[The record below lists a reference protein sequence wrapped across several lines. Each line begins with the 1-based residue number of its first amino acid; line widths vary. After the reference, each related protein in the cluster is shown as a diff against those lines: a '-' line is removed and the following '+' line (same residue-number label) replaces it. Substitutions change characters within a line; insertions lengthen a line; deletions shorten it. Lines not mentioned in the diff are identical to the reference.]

1 MLVCDAREEDLPA
14 IEALEQRCF
23 SIPWTREMLLYQLTD
38 PGHFFLAARDGDT
51 VAGYIGVQHVLDE
64 GYVTNVCTAPEYR
77 RRGVGRAQLE
87 AALARA
93 RQLELSFLS
102 LEVRDGNVPARGLY
116 EAMGFHAVG
125 RRKNYYEKPVEDAI
139 IMTVQMK

>member
-77 RRGVGRAQLE
+77 RRGVGRALLE
-87 AALARA
+87 AALARVLGLIHGLIRLA
-93 RQLELSFLS
+93 QEAFRIGIDQGIEHGTYAG
-102 LEVRDGNVPARGLY
+102 RDL
-116 EAMGFHAVG
+116 G
-125 RRKNYYEKPVEDAI
+125 RAA
-139 IMTVQMK
+139 